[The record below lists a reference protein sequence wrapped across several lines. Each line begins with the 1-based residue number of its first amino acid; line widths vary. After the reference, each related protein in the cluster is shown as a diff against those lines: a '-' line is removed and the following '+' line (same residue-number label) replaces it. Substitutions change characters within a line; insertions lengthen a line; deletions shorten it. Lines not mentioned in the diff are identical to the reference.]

1 MTDMMDYRKY
11 IDKGE
16 REVLKKMPLMLTVYL
31 AEKGRFFPVL
41 ISDILCRFL
50 NDTEDNIIVNFSED
64 RKSNVHPEDYKKL
77 MLEDWQLL
85 TREARASTG
94 LGCVLLLSPLFP
106 PSKPPI
112 VIL

>member
-77 MLEDWQLL
+77 MYIVLRNIGFDIIYRSTVEQIC
-85 TREARASTG
+85 ARDSNNSA
-94 LGCVLLLSPLFP
+94 
-106 PSKPPI
+106 
-112 VIL
+112 